1 MKTHLRLYAC
11 AVLAAAA
18 GLASGAELGVLAP
31 VVQDKGVQMQA
42 RPDGKGAAPVVT
54 QVRDGKLYGALQREA
69 ARGFTASMLALD
81 ELSMQVAGA
90 GMHTTWLL
98 LAQEEGGF
106 ARRGFWLKDGA
117 ARRWVD
123 EPMVDLV
130 VDADSIEDGSFEE
143 IFAHELGHVMLRRLL
158 PNLPDGFS
166 RTPHHSFTITDQQ
179 TAFDEGWATHF
190 QGLARRL
197 TANPR
202 LRAHDAGLAAKPWLP
217 LWLSNLDRETR
228 IDGMRQN
235 WFVHRQLT
243 PPPGED
249 GDGDALER
257 HDLSTLFDRTRL
269 KSAPQMLACEGVLAT
284 VFYRQL
290 APPAQGELAARY
302 TPMFRALHALSA
314 SKLDSDTALLPALAQ
329 ALARGAPVEGQRFI
343 ATLMETTYGAL
354 VSPTL
359 AMAAEALAVPG
370 RVGDAEAFVPALQ
383 AARKQFA
390 AGLAEVQAHP
400 EKLAAQAGRA
410 LWLLHPERKVGG
422 QPLAIDLNTAERE
435 HLLALPGIDA
445 AAAGRALASRSRD
458 GNFGS
463 VADFAARARLDQAY
477 AAQLEAM
484 AGALRSAG
492 PYRRE

>member
-190 QGLARRL
+190 QGLARLL
-197 TANPR
+197 TQNAR
-202 LRAHDAGLAAKPWLP
+202 LRAQDAGLEGKPDTAP
-217 LWLSNLDRETR
+217 WLSNLDRAMR
-228 IDGMRQN
+228 VDGMRRN
-235 WFVHRQLT
+235 WFIYRQL
-243 PPPGED
+243 PPPG
-249 GDGDALER
+249 GASSVER
-257 HDLSTLFDRTRL
+257 FDLSPLFDRAEL
-269 KSAPQMLACEGVLAT
+269 KSAAQMLACEGAVAT
-284 VFYRQL
+284 FFYRQL
-290 APPAQGELAARY
+290 AGADAQALAQRY
-302 TPMFRALHALSA
+302 APMFRALHAMSTA
-314 SKLDSDTALLPALAQ
+314 SPDAATPLLPLLARTLAQ
-329 ALARGAPVEGQRFI
+329 VAPEEGRRFI
-343 ATLMETTYGAL
+343 ATLLDTSHGAL
-354 VSPTL
+354 LSPGL
-359 AMAAEALAVPG
+359 AAASQATFAPALAGDGDAFVPQLKPLRARFAAALQDAQAQPAQLARHVRPALWVLAGRDAPAALAV
-370 RVGDAEAFVPALQ
+370 
-383 AARKQFA
+383 
-390 AGLAEVQAHP
+390 
-400 EKLAAQAGRA
+400 
-410 LWLLHPERKVGG
+410 
-422 QPLAIDLNTAERE
+422 DLNTAERP
-435 HLLALPGIDA
+435 HLLALGLDGRTA
-445 AAAGRALASRSRD
+445 ARALASRRKD
-458 GNFGS
+458 GDFAS
-463 VADFAARARLDQAY
+463 LADFAARAKLAPAQARRL
-477 AAQLEAM
+477 AAQREA
-484 AGALRSAG
+484 LVKQG
-492 PYRRE
+492 PYRRD